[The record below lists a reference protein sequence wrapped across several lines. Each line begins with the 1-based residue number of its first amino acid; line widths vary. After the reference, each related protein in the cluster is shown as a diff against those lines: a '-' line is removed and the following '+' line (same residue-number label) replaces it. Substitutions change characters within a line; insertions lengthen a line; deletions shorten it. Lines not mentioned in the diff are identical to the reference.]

1 MRIAYT
7 IPIEEP
13 LVFILVPTKDRID
26 LLKTCIDS
34 ILKITRYK
42 NFEILILIT
51 SLMKKI
57 HKYFEQVSKIKNINV
72 IGVKGAFNYSHINN
86 YGVKQA
92 NGNILAFI
100 NNDIEI
106 THPEWLHEMVSH
118 SIRKEIG
125 CVGAKLLYP
134 NRTIQH
140 AGVII
145 GIGGVAGHS
154 SKIIRQPIPDTS
166 IGYN

>member
-1 MRIAYT
+1 MDN
-7 IPIEEP
+7 E
-13 LVFILVPTKDRID
+13 
-26 LLKTCIDS
+26 S
-34 ILKITRYK
+34 IK
-42 NFEILILIT
+42 N
-51 SLMKKI
+51 S

-154 SKIIRQPIPDTS
+154 FKNYPSTHS
-166 IGYN
+166 GYKHRLQLVQNFQLLLLLVLLWKKKFSNKLVDLMKRI

>member
-1 MRIAYT
+1 MKY
-7 IPIEEP
+7 
-13 LVFILVPTKDRID
+13 LW
-26 LLKTCIDS
+26 
-34 ILKITRYK
+34 ITV
-42 NFEILILIT
+42 NEN
-51 SLMKKI
+51 SQ
-57 HKYFEQVSKIKNINV
+57 KYFDQISEIKNINV
-72 IGVKGAFNYSHINN
+72 IGVEGAFNYSHINN

-154 SKIIRQPIPDTS
+154 FKNFPSTHSGYKHRLQLVQNYSAVTAACLVVKKIFLNKLVDLIKISKS
-166 IGYN
+166 HLMM